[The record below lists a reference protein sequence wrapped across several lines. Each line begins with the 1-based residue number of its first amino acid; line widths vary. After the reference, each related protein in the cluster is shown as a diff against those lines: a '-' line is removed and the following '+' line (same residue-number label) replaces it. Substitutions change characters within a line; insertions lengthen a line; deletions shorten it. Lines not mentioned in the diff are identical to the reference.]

1 VNEQTL
7 VAGFGPYLSVSTNPS
22 ALLAEA
28 MEWPHVVLEVSYS
41 AVERFVFQRD
51 APRFERL
58 LLLGAAPGRKFLT
71 PELFARNTYGGA
83 ADVTGVRRS
92 GEIEDG
98 KPLLLTATLFDDE
111 LLASALAD
119 DPKMR
124 LSYDA
129 GSYLCNFVYY
139 AALSRFP
146 DKRVGFVHV
155 PSFDVIP
162 FEDQLQSLNALMM
175 AVESAA
181 PPAEAAQR
189 LAIA

>member
-1 VNEQTL
+1 VNEKTL
-7 VAGFGPYLSVSTNPS
+7 VVGFGPYQNVSVNPS
-22 ALLAEA
+22 AQLAEA
-28 MEWPHVVLEVSYS
+28 LEWQHLVLDVSYS

-51 APRFERL
+51 AARFEHL
-58 LLLGAAPGRKFLT
+58 LLLGAAPSRKFLT
-71 PELFARNTYGGA
+71 PELFARNTYGGV
-83 ADVTGVRRS
+83 ADVAGVRRS
-92 GEIEDG
+92 GEIENG
-98 KPLLLTATLFDDE
+98 KPLLLTTTLFDDQ

-129 GSYLCNFVYY
+129 GSYLCNFIYY
-139 AALSRFP
+139 EALSQFP
-146 DKRVGFVHV
+146 DKKVGFVHV

-181 PPAEAAQR
+181 PAASEAR
-189 LAIA
+189 HLASA